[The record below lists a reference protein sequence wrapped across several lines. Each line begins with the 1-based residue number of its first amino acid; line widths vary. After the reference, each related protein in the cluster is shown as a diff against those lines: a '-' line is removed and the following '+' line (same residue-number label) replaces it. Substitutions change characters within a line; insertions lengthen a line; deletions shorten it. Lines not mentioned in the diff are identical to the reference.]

1 MNATVRRRGL
11 PRVPGGEPWPPGT
24 GAATAATTA
33 PVDAVGSSDAPAAP
47 AAAPMPSATSTR
59 TTDAVLPAATE
70 GLPLRRGL
78 PRTPG
83 GDPWPPAAA
92 RRPVED
98 AVASSVHVGD
108 ETTGATAL
116 ADPAASE
123 VPAVATAAADR
134 PPLRMPRT
142 VVPTASSEQWSDL
155 RAERLGRERT
165 PAPAPSRR
173 VAQALAGG
181 AALAVAAVMVVLFTR
196 WIVSTPAVA
205 AFLIAYPGDY
215 PLPET
220 APVGLP
226 AWLGWQHFLNAFF
239 LVLIVRSGLQV
250 RHEKRPSAFWS
261 PRRNAKRKISLTLWF
276 HQALDVL
283 WIANG
288 ILFVVLL
295 FATGQWMRIVPTS
308 WEVFPNAVSALLQYA
323 SLQWPTENG
332 WVAYNALQ
340 QMAYF
345 TIVFVAAPLAIVS
358 GVRMSG
364 VWPRDA
370 ERLNRAYPIA
380 WARAVHYPVM
390 LFFVAFTVVHVGL
403 VLATGARR
411 NLNHMYAAQDGDGWL
426 GVIVFA
432 ASLAVIAAAWIA
444 ARPSVLA
451 SVARVFGSVASR

>member
-1 MNATVRRRGL
+1 MNAIVRRRGL

-24 GAATAATTA
+24 GAAPAATTA

-47 AAAPMPSATSTR
+47 AAAPVPSATSTR
-59 TTDAVLPAATE
+59 TTDAVRPAATE

-116 ADPAASE
+116 ADPATSE
-123 VPAVATAAADR
+123 VPTVATAAADR

-142 VVPTASSEQWSDL
+142 VVPTASSEQWSAL
-155 RAERLGRERT
+155 RAERLGRGRT

-181 AALAVAAVMVVLFTR
+181 AALAVVAVMVVLFTR

-205 AFLIAYPGDY
+205 DFLITYPGDY

-261 PRRNAKRKISLTLWF
+261 PRRNPKRKISLTLWF

-308 WEVFPNAVSALLQYA
+308 WEVFPNAVSAALQYA

-364 VWPRDA
+364 VWPRYA

-403 VLATGARR
+403 VLATGARK

-426 GVIVFA
+426 GVVMFA

-451 SVARVFGSVASR
+451 PVARVFGSVASR